1 LHADGH
7 IIVVVVHAPAAS
19 HAAADVRMPFA
30 HDWPAPQAVPTGLL
44 PVAVHTGSP
53 VAHEIIPTLH
63 ASDGVQTSTVQGT
76 QLPALHTWFVPQL
89 VPLVTAVPV
98 SMHVELPVEQTSV
111 PVWQGFAVG
120 RQLPPAAHGTHAP
133 LLQTWLV
140 PHDVPFATLPVSAQ
154 TGTPVTHEF
163 APVLHLLV
171 GWQVEPDVHGPQVP
185 LLHTMFVPHDVPL
198 ARFWP
203 VSVQVIEGEQVC
215 VPA

>member
-1 LHADGH
+1 
-7 IIVVVVHAPAAS
+7 VAS
-19 HAAADVRMPFA
+19 HAAADVLTPSM
-30 HDWPAPQAVPTGLL
+30 HDCAAPHAVPTGLL
-44 PVAVHTGSP
+44 PVTWHTGSP

-63 ASDGVQTSTVQGT
+63 ASDGVQTSTVHGT
-76 QLPALHTWFVPQL
+76 QLPALHTWFVPQV
-89 VPLVTAVPV
+89 VPLETAVPV

-120 RQLPPAAHGTHAP
+120 RQLPPAVHGTHAP

-140 PHDVPFATLPVSAQ
+140 PHDIPFATFPVSAQ

-163 APVLHLLV
+163 APVLHLFV
-171 GWQVEPDVHGPQVP
+171 GWQVELAVHGPQVP
-185 LLHTMFVPHDVPL
+185 LLHTMLVPQVVPL

-203 VSVQVIEGEQVC
+203 VSVQVIDGEQVC